1 MIYDVASMPRHLHL
15 SRKLVTANKYYEN
28 AFARDGKELI
38 LMVSDKADV
47 IKEIFLHAPSHFCE
61 L

>member
-1 MIYDVASMPRHLHL
+1 MPRHLHL

-28 AFARDGKELI
+28 AFARDGRELI

-47 IKEIFLHAPSHFCE
+47 IKKIFLHAPSHFCE